1 MDMQNTHNFQNNE
14 LLEQIKNT
22 VLKTDNKA
30 KIILFGSQARKTAH
44 ENSDWDFLIL
54 TNLLLNNTLKQQLRN
69 ELFAIELD
77 FEVVISNLIYS
88 KQEWKQIKVA
98 SLYKNIEKEGIIL

>member
-1 MDMQNTHNFQNNE
+1 MQNKPTFQDNQF
-14 LLEQIKNT
+14 LEQIKNT

-30 KIILFGSQARKTAH
+30 KIYLFGSQARKTAN

-54 TNLLLNNTLKQQLRN
+54 THSALHTALKQQLRN
-69 ELFAIELD
+69 ELFEIELD

-88 KQEWKQIKVA
+88 QQEWEQIKVA